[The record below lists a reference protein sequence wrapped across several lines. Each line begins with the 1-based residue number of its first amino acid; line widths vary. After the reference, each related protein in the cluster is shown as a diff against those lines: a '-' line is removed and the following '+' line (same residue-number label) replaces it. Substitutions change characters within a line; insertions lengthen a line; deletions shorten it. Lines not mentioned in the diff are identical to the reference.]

1 MSLELARVKLRGIYA
16 IVAGAV
22 LLLGIP
28 LYQSLFFSNTGYTP
42 AVDAISK
49 HEDFKPLLAWISQH
63 TGADVTS
70 RLLFLLPLLAMTT
83 LPGSLRRVLYP
94 TESRAGWVMAWSG
107 AIGFGCYALASVIGI
122 VASISGANSYR
133 PSSPSNSGPVAAFA
147 GAYAWNSLLAHI
159 IGGGLIAL
167 CILLVSLRI
176 LREQTLLPWLGLLGL
191 AEAALLAIVAIQY
204 SAGLKQAQTTLQPF
218 SLVMLA
224 LWLISIGTQL
234 AWLRALPA
242 VTSPVH
248 EGAGA
253 ASTNASASS
262 AGSTH
267 QSAGQAPSTRTRR

>member
-28 LYQSLFFSNTGYTP
+28 LYQSLFFSNTGYTS
-42 AVDAISK
+42 AVDAIAK
-49 HEDFKPLLAWISQH
+49 REDFKPLLAWISQH

-94 TESRAGWVMAWSG
+94 RESRAGWAMAWSG

-122 VASISGANSYR
+122 VASVSGANSYR

-147 GAYAWNSLLAHI
+147 AAYAWNSLLAHI

-191 AEAALLAIVAIQY
+191 LEAALLVVVAIQY

-234 AWLRALPA
+234 AWLRALPV
-242 VTSPVH
+242 VTAPDAS
-248 EGAGA
+248 AA
-253 ASTNASASS
+253 ASAPNTSASS
-262 AGSTH
+262 AGSTR

>member
-28 LYQSLFFSNTGYTP
+28 LYQSLFFSNTGYTS
-42 AVDAISK
+42 AVDAIAK
-49 HEDFKPLLAWISQH
+49 REDFKPLLAWISQH

-94 TESRAGWVMAWSG
+94 KESRAGWAMAWSG

-122 VASISGANSYR
+122 VASVSGANSYR

-147 GAYAWNSLLAHI
+147 AAYAWNSLLAHI

-191 AEAALLAIVAIQY
+191 LEAALLVVVAIQY

-234 AWLRALPA
+234 AWLRALPV
-242 VTSPVH
+242 VTAPDAS
-248 EGAGA
+248 AA
-253 ASTNASASS
+253 ASAPNTSASS
-262 AGSTH
+262 AGSTR

>member
-28 LYQSLFFSNTGYTP
+28 LYQSLFFSNTGYTS
-42 AVDAISK
+42 AVDAIAK
-49 HEDFKPLLAWISQH
+49 REDFKPLLAWISQH

-94 TESRAGWVMAWSG
+94 RESRAGWAMAWSG

-122 VASISGANSYR
+122 VASVSGVNSYR

-147 GAYAWNSLLAHI
+147 AAYAWNSLLAHI

-191 AEAALLAIVAIQY
+191 LEAALLVVVAIQY

-234 AWLRALPA
+234 AWLRALPEVSTPA
-242 VTSPVH
+242 TSVAPTT
-248 EGAGA
+248 
-253 ASTNASASS
+253 SDASAKS
-262 AGSTH
+262 AGSTR
-267 QSAGQAPSTRTRR
+267 QSAGQAPSARTRR

>member
-28 LYQSLFFSNTGYTP
+28 LYQSLFFSNSGYTP

-63 TGADVTS
+63 TGADLGA
-70 RLLFLLPLLAMTT
+70 RLLYLLPVLAMTT
-83 LPGSLRRVLYP
+83 LPGSLRRVLWP
-94 TESRAGWVMAWSG
+94 KDALAGKVMAWSG

-122 VASISGANSYR
+122 FASVTGASSYR
-133 PSSPSNSGPVAAFA
+133 PSSPSDSGPVAAFA
-147 GAYAWNSLLAHI
+147 AAYAWNSLLAHI
-159 IGGGLIAL
+159 IGGGLVAL
-167 CILLVSLRI
+167 ALLLVSLRI
-176 LREQTLLPWLGLLGL
+176 LRAQTLLPWLGLLGL
-191 AEAALLAIVAIQY
+191 LTAALLAAVAIQF

-234 AWLRALPA
+234 AWLRILPD
-242 VTSPVH
+242 TSTTADPPAQADLSVR
-248 EGAGA
+248 G
-253 ASTNASASS
+253 
-262 AGSTH
+262 AGSTR
-267 QSAGQAPSTRTRR
+267 QSAGQPPSARTRQ

>member
-1 MSLELARVKLRGIYA
+1 MSLELARVKLRGLYA
-16 IVAGAV
+16 IIAGAV

-28 LYQSLFFSNTGYTP
+28 LYQSLFFSNTGYT
-42 AVDAISK
+42 ATVGAISK
-49 HEDFKPLLAWISQH
+49 HGDFKPLLAWISQH

-94 TESRAGWVMAWSG
+94 KESRAGWAMAWSG

-122 VASISGANSYR
+122 VASVSGANSYR

-147 GAYAWNSLLAHI
+147 AAYAWNSLLAHI

-191 AEAALLAIVAIQY
+191 LEAALLVVVAIQY

-234 AWLRALPA
+234 AWLRALPVVA
-242 VTSPVH
+242 APDAS
-248 EGAGA
+248 AA
-253 ASTNASASS
+253 ASAPNTSASS
-262 AGSTH
+262 AGSTR